1 MATNKKKT
9 NIRFIIILTVLIVL
23 GGGFGIMKY
32 LHSQQHQ
39 ETDDAQLESD
49 ITGVIPRVSGYI
61 KDIRVKDNQYV
72 HKGDTLII
80 LDDHDYRVRLAEAE
94 AGVQIAES
102 NISLSE
108 AGEATSQS
116 NIPVSQAQEKTIGAS
131 IETAKIN
138 LWRANN
144 DFERYANLYKDH
156 SITKQQYEQALAAKQ
171 SAEAQLRAVQDQQA
185 AAMHQTNVARTQT
198 NASAQQIRVAQA
210 NYTKSK
216 TAVDAAKLNLSYT
229 IITAPVDGFV
239 SRINLQTGQFVQPG
253 QSLFNLVGQKIWI
266 VANFKETQ
274 MDKIRPGQSVEISVD
289 AYPSHKFDGKVTS
302 FAPATGS
309 KFALLPPDN
318 ASGNF
323 VKVVQRIPVK
333 IEFTDSKDE
342 MLKLLRPG
350 MNVIVDVDT
359 K

>member
-32 LHSQQHQ
+32 LHAQQHQ

-61 KDIRVKDNQYV
+61 KEIRVKDNQYV
-72 HKGDTLII
+72 RKGDTLII
-80 LDDHDYRVRLAEAE
+80 LDDHDYRVRLSEAE

-102 NISLSE
+102 NISLAE
-108 AGEATSQS
+108 AGEVSSQS
-116 NIPVSQAQEKTIGAS
+116 SIPVSQAQEKTLGAN

-171 SAEAQLRAVQDQQA
+171 SAEAQLRAAQDQQA

-198 NASAQQIRVAQA
+198 NASSQQIKVAQA
-210 NYTKSK
+210 NYTKSQ
-216 TAVDAAKLNLSYT
+216 TAVDGAKLNLSYT
-229 IITAPVDGFV
+229 IIIAPVDGYV
-239 SRINLQTGQFVQPG
+239 SRINLQVGQFVQPG
-253 QSLFNLVGQKIWI
+253 QSLFNLVGQKVWI

-274 MDKIRPGQSVEISVD
+274 MDKIRPGQMAEISVD
-289 AYPSHKFDGKVTS
+289 AYPNHKFRAKVTS

-323 VKVVQRIPVK
+323 VKVVQRIPIK
-333 IEFTDSKDE
+333 IEFTDTKDE

-350 MNVIVDVDT
+350 MNVVVDVET